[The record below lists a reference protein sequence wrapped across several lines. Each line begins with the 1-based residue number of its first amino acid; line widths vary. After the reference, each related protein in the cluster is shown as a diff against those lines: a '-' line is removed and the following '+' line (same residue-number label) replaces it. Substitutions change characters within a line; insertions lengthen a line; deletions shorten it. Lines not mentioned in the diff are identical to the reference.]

1 MDTVGR
7 CTTSYLLAGPACLWR
22 LVCFVS
28 HRHCENSFCV
38 RIGGWRGESKVNL
51 MDKLAIV
58 LIGFLSFSKLGEMG
72 WGEME

>member
-1 MDTVGR
+1 
-7 CTTSYLLAGPACLWR
+7 
-22 LVCFVS
+22 
-28 HRHCENSFCV
+28 V